1 MSYYVYIIK
10 SLKDSSFYIG
20 STNDIERRLEEHNSG
35 LSKYT
40 SSKLPWKLVY
50 SEQLPDVTTARSR
63 EYFLK
68 KQKNRAFYQRLIDS
82 VG

>member
-1 MSYYVYIIK
+1 MSYHVYIIK
-10 SLKDSSFYIG
+10 SLKDNSFYIG
-20 STNDIERRLEEHNSG
+20 STNDLERRLIEHNEG
-35 LSKYT
+35 MSKYT

-50 SEQLPDVTTARSR
+50 SEQLPDVTSARSR